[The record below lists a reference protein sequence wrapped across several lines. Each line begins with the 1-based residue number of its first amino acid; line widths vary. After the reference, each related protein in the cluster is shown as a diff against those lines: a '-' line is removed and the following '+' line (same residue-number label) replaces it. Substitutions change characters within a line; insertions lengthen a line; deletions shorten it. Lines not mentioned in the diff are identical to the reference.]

1 MSLARCQS
9 RTSFQFQLGTIGTSR
24 TDLAMSVSQISI
36 PVRYD
41 WNPVGT
47 NMHCVC
53 VSLGCCGKDTTRIG
67 KNVDVGK
74 LISDGAMTTVF
85 QSGTML
91 SKNSNFNFHE
101 QY

>member
-1 MSLARCQS
+1 MERVDFKPRLDIPL
-9 RTSFQFQLGTIGTSR
+9 FQFQLGTIGT
-24 TDLAMSVSQISI
+24 LWAQICIVFVYHLVAVAKIRQESE
-36 PVRYD
+36 
-41 WNPVGT
+41 
-47 NMHCVC
+47 
-53 VSLGCCGKDTTRIG
+53 

>member
-1 MSLARCQS
+1 MELPAKMFLTILAI
-9 RTSFQFQLGTIGTSR
+9 FQFQLGTIGT
-24 TDLAMSVSQISI
+24 
-36 PVRYD
+36 
-41 WNPVGT
+41 PVGT

>member
-1 MSLARCQS
+1 MEHNVDFSL
-9 RTSFQFQLGTIGTSR
+9 QFPQ
-24 TDLAMSVSQISI
+24 QISI

>member
-1 MSLARCQS
+1 MNLA
-9 RTSFQFQLGTIGTSR
+9 FQFQLGTIGTGAKFEKLTR
-24 TDLAMSVSQISI
+24 YLISI

>member
-1 MSLARCQS
+1 MLSVLQNIKTR
-9 RTSFQFQLGTIGTSR
+9 FQFQLGTIGT
-24 TDLAMSVSQISI
+24 TFLAYHKIYDDISI